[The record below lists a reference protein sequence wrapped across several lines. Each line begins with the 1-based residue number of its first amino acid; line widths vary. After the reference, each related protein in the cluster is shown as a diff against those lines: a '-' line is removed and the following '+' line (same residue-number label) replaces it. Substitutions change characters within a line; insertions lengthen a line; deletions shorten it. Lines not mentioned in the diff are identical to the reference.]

1 MATNILA
8 IDIGGSKISVGIM
21 DELGKIIENYKS
33 VLPKEYDQNYI
44 LDSIYGLIEP
54 LMKHQPKAIGIAV
67 PGLTDAKSGVWKYAP
82 FSGVSEFRICD
93 IISQKT
99 GLPCFAEND
108 VNVCA
113 VGEKFYGCT
122 KDDEN
127 FIWVTISN
135 GVGGAIYLN
144 GELFVGNS
152 GNAGEIGHFYV
163 NDKTYVCGCGRRGCL
178 ETFASGQAI
187 SREYQK
193 RTGRIV
199 TAKEISELARKGE
212 KQALEVFNRAGSA
225 LGKAFSYCVN
235 LLNINKIVVGGG
247 VSSSLD
253 LIMPSVEKTLKKHVF
268 EQANDKL
275 IVIQT
280 ALGYDA
286 ALIGAGALAQKNM
299 KIL

>member
-54 LMKHQPKAIGIAV
+54 LMKYQPKAIGIAV

-113 VGEKFYGCT
+113 IGEKFYGCA
-122 KDDEN
+122 KNDSN
-127 FIWVTISN
+127 FLWITISN
-135 GVGGAIYLN
+135 GVGGAIYINDQLY
-144 GELFVGNS
+144 VGNK
-152 GNAGEIGHFYV
+152 GNAGEIGHFFI
-163 NDKTYVCGCGRRGCL
+163 NSNSYVCGCGRVGCL

-187 SREYQK
+187 TREYQR
-193 RTGRIV
+193 RTGKTIS
-199 TAKEISELARKGE
+199 AKEIADLARKGDNDA
-212 KQALEVFNRAGSA
+212 KRTFNRAGNA

-235 LLNINKIVVGGG
+235 LLNVNKIVIGGG

-253 LIMPSVEKTLKKHVF
+253 LIMPSIERKLKKHVF
-268 EQANDKL
+268 TQANETV
-275 IVIQT
+275 IVERT

-286 ALIGAGALAQKNM
+286 ALIGAAALAQKNIN
-299 KIL
+299 IL